1 MAELSVTTGE
11 LEERG
16 KTPGIP
22 RTSLCTC
29 HYKRANIA
37 NVENGPT
44 VRSLN
49 QYYVPDIYVEAPKG
63 LIPVSA
69 NAWLLIF

>member
-1 MAELSVTTGE
+1 M
-11 LEERG
+11 
-16 KTPGIP
+16 
-22 RTSLCTC
+22 CTC

-69 NAWLLIF
+69 NTWLLKF